1 MISWEFTGLEY
12 TNYWGVNIMWYV
24 AEMVKTF
31 EKMTER
37 YEYDIYQNIKLC
49 VALCN
54 NLYFKM
60 TLPVIKEFAD
70 QIEK

>member
-1 MISWEFTGLEY
+1 
-12 TNYWGVNIMWYV
+12 MWYA